1 MSHDTVQVFDRYTVG
16 CLSSYVALWA
26 TPLDWTWT
34 GCTQS
39 FIDTFSQPSAT
50 YASVFSVEWCVAVNN
65 HVCNTSS
72 VLPWSAELGTSSA
85 CCLVYYAPS
94 ISSVVTL
101 HRLKTHVFPQQAVGT
116 ALGPDLLVI
125 GWLCPDVSLVIT
137 TALVTGY
144 FYKVFFHCVWYW
156 THAISSDARLVS
168 LKVKNNIILCCVLE
182 VCIGMGKTGIP
193 WVPWDFHGNGNTIS
207 HGNGMGW
214 EWE

>member
-1 MSHDTVQVFDRYTVG
+1 MSHNAVQIFYRYIVG
-16 CLSSYVALWA
+16 CLSFYVALWA
-26 TPLDWTWT
+26 MPLDWTWT

-85 CCLVYYAPS
+85 CCLVYYTSS

-101 HRLKTHVFPQQAVGT
+101 HRLKTHVFPRQAVGT

-125 GWLCPDVSLVIT
+125 GWLCPVVSLVIT

-144 FYKVFFHCVWYW
+144 FYKVFLSLCM
-156 THAISSDARLVS
+156 RLDTRY
-168 LKVKNNIILCCVLE
+168 LKWCAFGFSQSKE
-182 VCIGMGKTGIP
+182 
-193 WVPWDFHGNGNTIS
+193 
-207 HGNGMGW
+207 
-214 EWE
+214 